1 MTRPRG
7 GLRLRLA
14 LAICAV
20 SLGTVAGSFLV
31 LREETGADLR
41 DRIDRELR
49 DQLNEFEAAVP
60 PAARANPRATARLA
74 RRFVARQG
82 YHASARIFA
91 IDVRG
96 EPLVTNEPQVV
107 EREGERERERSEGGE
122 AAEELGESGL
132 LDAPDG
138 LTTVSG
144 EETGD
149 LRVLSAPIEGGAGR
163 LGSFRVADPLSPVAD
178 AEAGL
183 NRAVLVVGVLA
194 LLASVAVAVAIATV
208 MTRRLRAMARVA
220 SAVGEDDLTARI
232 GGRQDGD
239 EIGVLAGTF
248 DRMLDRLERAFDR
261 QREFV
266 SDASHELRTPLT
278 VLRGQVELLDR
289 ETDPVRRHRA
299 IATILRELD
308 AMNRLVDEMLTLA
321 ASESRQ
327 LVRREPIDVAG
338 FVEDLRRDLPLLG
351 ERDYSVTGVSD
362 GTLSADPGRL
372 HQVLRNLVRNAVGA
386 TSAGDSIEVALTAR
400 GEALEFAVSDSGS
413 GIPPAELERVFDRF
427 HRTDAARDR
436 AHGGAGLGLAIAQ
449 ALVHAHDGW
458 IRAEAR
464 PGGGTTVRFSLPGY
478 ERGRVRRP
486 EPDVTRR

>member
-1 MTRPRG
+1 
-7 GLRLRLA
+7 
-14 LAICAV
+14 
-20 SLGTVAGSFLV
+20 
-31 LREETGADLR
+31 
-41 DRIDRELR
+41 
-49 DQLNEFEAAVP
+49 
-60 PAARANPRATARLA
+60 
-74 RRFVARQG
+74 
-82 YHASARIFA
+82 
-91 IDVRG
+91 
-96 EPLVTNEPQVV
+96 
-107 EREGERERERSEGGE
+107 
-122 AAEELGESGL
+122 
-132 LDAPDG
+132 
-138 LTTVSG
+138 
-144 EETGD
+144 
-149 LRVLSAPIEGGAGR
+149 
-163 LGSFRVADPLSPVAD
+163 
-178 AEAGL
+178 
-183 NRAVLVVGVLA
+183 
-194 LLASVAVAVAIATV
+194 
-208 MTRRLRAMARVA
+208 
-220 SAVGEDDLTARI
+220 VGEDDLTARI

-372 HQVLRNLVRNAVGA
+372 HQVLRNLVRNSVGA
-386 TSAGDSIEVALTAR
+386 TSEGDSIEVALTSR
-400 GEALEFAVSDSGS
+400 GEALEFAVSDSGP

-449 ALVHAHDGW
+449 ALVHAHGGW

-478 ERGRVRRP
+478 EPGRVRRP